1 MSNPESKQPENKQ
14 TSYLS
19 AGLSAFSPWSS
30 RSASPKP
37 DQDAQVAP
45 EPALASTKGGDHT
58 APKRK
63 PNPSG
68 QQSTEDKGKPLP
80 IPKKYTA
87 FSRQDSKALEAAFQ
101 KLADEEDSK
110 ERSQLQFEVAQD
122 DGDLG
127 STPQQRSDQ
136 KPNTNLDRSDSFQ
149 DGSEIKVPVN
159 EDFLFDVD
167 VERRE
172 LAPAYWLGPVYDV
185 RRGTWFYQ
193 DGSSS
198 KPADENLA
206 TQLEEGYLKVK
217 PWRFPPAGS
226 HKRNTS
232 QGKSEFGSPSRT
244 NTGGTNTPKS
254 ISSPTTTGPSG
265 EAQSLGEALGDNTAL
280 QPLIKTHRL
289 FGAHMNSLVTY
300 QDSTTAWLLT
310 DDFLSR
316 MSSTMYERF
325 AGGGHFAGVK
335 LIRGFTESVKKA
347 TADKEKDSPTRAVD
361 DTDQA
366 RKEAEEKLIRP
377 QQMRTRSKSD
387 SLHDPRGSSIDLG
400 RDAAVSPVATD
411 QRRLGLERQISS
423 LVSAQDDREAHEE
436 EVRKRDEREIQE
448 DYQDQDAT
456 EQGREIEHL
465 ILVTH
470 GIGQRLGL
478 RTESIN
484 FVHDVNTLRK
494 TLKAVYASSPD
505 LQALN
510 SEIDRLPKN
519 CRIQVLPICWRH
531 KLDFPK
537 QSLRHNRREHDLGD
551 TEFEEDEEYP
561 NLEDITVEGI
571 PTVRN
576 LLTDLALDILL
587 YQSPA
592 YKDHIARIVR
602 QECNRIYKLFKER
615 NPAFKGKVSLIGHS
629 LGSAIMFDI
638 LCHLRDSKSH
648 VRRQSSLRRRRD
660 DPASQLDFDVED
672 FYSLG
677 SPIALFQMLKGRT
690 LVARQSPGGVPSET
704 PSGDLAADPFDPTSL
719 AASKMAAPPSFN
731 EITTSS
737 PKCQQMY
744 NIFHPTDPIAYR
756 IEPLISPAMAS
767 LKPQPLPSIKRTFGA
782 AVGQGI
788 SGIGTSVGKSVSGLW
803 SSFSSGIASSL
814 LNRSLGL
821 SAEDPATAKTSAANQ
836 QSRVPL
842 SMGAG
847 TNTSLNPHFSPV
859 TQAQAVAGEPSSDA
873 STADAE
879 QWRLAQ
885 AALSKGESGEH
896 PPTRLDQTLETLYS
910 GFEKRRKSQAS
921 DADIRDL
928 GEHPE
933 WRDAEERGRK
943 LRKEEAKVRAL
954 NLNGRVDYSIQE

>member
-1 MSNPESKQPENKQ
+1 MSGSESKPLENKQ
-14 TSYLS
+14 TSYLTAGIS
-19 AGLSAFSPWSS
+19 ALSPWSS
-30 RSASPKP
+30 RSASPKT
-37 DQDAQVAP
+37 DQDNSTPQ
-45 EPALASTKGGDHT
+45 EPTLSSTKGGET
-58 APKRK
+58 AP
-63 PNPSG
+63 
-68 QQSTEDKGKPLP
+68 DGKPP
-80 IPKKYTA
+80 PPPKKYTA
-87 FSRQDSKALEAAFQ
+87 FSRQDSRALEAAFQ
-101 KLADEEDSK
+101 SSVDEEDSA
-110 ERSQLQFEVAQD
+110 ERQKLQYEVAQD

-127 STPQQRSDQ
+127 SVPHPRSDEKQ
-136 KPNTNLDRSDSFQ
+136 NTSINGE
-149 DGSEIKVPVN
+149 DGIDKGRTVKVPVN

-167 VERRE
+167 IERRE
-172 LAPAYWLGPVYDV
+172 LAPAYWLGPVYEV
-185 RRGTWFYQ
+185 RRGTWFFQ
-193 DGSSS
+193 
-198 KPADENLA
+198 A
-206 TQLEEGYLKVK
+206 TQLEEGYIKIK
-217 PWRFPPAGS
+217 PWRFPPPTT

-232 QGKSEFGSPSRT
+232 QSRAELISASKS
-244 NTGGTNTPKS
+244 NTPGAS
-254 ISSPTTTGPSG
+254 TPRSTLGSPTTAGPRLDV
-265 EAQSLGEALGDNTAL
+265 QSIGEALGEVST
-280 QPLIKTHRL
+280 QPQMKTHRL
-289 FGAHMNSLVTY
+289 FGTYMNSIVTY
-300 QDSTTAWLLT
+300 QDSTTAWMLT
-310 DDFLSR
+310 DDFMSR

-335 LIRGFTESVKKA
+335 IIRGYTDLAKKGS
-347 TADKEKDSPTRAVD
+347 TEKDKGSSSRTKD
-361 DTDQA
+361 DEDQD
-366 RKEAEEKLIRP
+366 RKEGDEKSNRP
-377 QQMRTRSKSD
+377 AQLRTRSKSE
-387 SLHDPRGSSIDLG
+387 SHHDPRRSSVDISHDQ
-400 RDAAVSPVATD
+400 AVSPVDTD
-411 QRRLGLERQISS
+411 KRRLGLERQISS

-448 DYQDQDAT
+448 DYQDQDAG

-465 ILVTH
+465 LFITH

-494 TLKAVYASSPD
+494 TLKSVYASSAD

-510 SEIDRLPKN
+510 NEIDKLPKN

-537 QSLRHNRREHDLGD
+537 QSLRHNRKEHDLGD

-615 NPAFKGKVSLIGHS
+615 NPGFKGKVSLIGHS

-638 LCHLRDSKSH
+638 LCHQRDH
-648 VRRQSSLRRRRD
+648 QTHMRRQNSLRRRRD
-660 DPASQLDFDVED
+660 ESGSQLDFDVED

-690 LVARQSPGGVPSET
+690 IVARHTPGGIASET
-704 PSGDLAADPFDPTSL
+704 PVGDIAADPFDPSSL
-719 AASKMAAPPSFN
+719 SSSKMAAPPSFTD
-731 EITTSS
+731 ITTSS
-737 PKCQQMY
+737 PRCNQLF

-756 IEPLISPAMAS
+756 LEPLISPAMAS
-767 LKPQPLPSIKRTFGA
+767 LKPQPLPTVKRSFGA

-803 SSFSSGIASSL
+803 SSFSSGIANSL

-821 SAEDPATAKTSAANQ
+821 TVDDTASAKAGTANQ

-842 SMGAG
+842 SMGATNPNPGNIISSPLPGRDG
-847 TNTSLNPHFSPV
+847 TTTLPPELSM
-859 TQAQAVAGEPSSDA
+859 T
-873 STADAE
+873 DAE
-879 QWRLAQ
+879 QWRQAQ
-885 AALSKGESGEH
+885 IALSKGESGQH
-896 PPTRLDQTLETLYS
+896 PPTRLDETLETLYS

-921 DADIRDL
+921 DADVRDL
-928 GEHPE
+928 GENPE
-933 WRDAEERGRK
+933 WRDAEERGKK

-954 NLNGRVDYSIQE
+954 NGNGRVDYSIQE